1 MDEQAWEVQ
10 MKKDDMSFSQAV
22 DNVNEA
28 WDSLLR
34 TFLNETLLGKIFVK
48 TMDKIA
54 QWVRRK

>member
-1 MDEQAWEVQ
+1 